1 MPQAFDPAS
10 LHLEAASEEAR
21 LLAQFP
27 DLLPLSFG
35 DGEHLIRE
43 DATSREIYLVL
54 RGAVVVEKAS
64 AAPGGTPVVL
74 ACLTVDPDSPAIIGE
89 MAYLGDQPRAASV
102 RSSGRTHALC
112 LKPSHID
119 AILDGYPGLTR
130 VICQQFSRR
139 LQDTDQALRTLQSR
153 FALAPTR
160 RLAQPGEML
169 FSQGDPAD
177 ALFQLVTGSVRLEG
191 LEGLRIL
198 TPTELPQGFLEAGP
212 YLAGG
217 THRATATVA
226 DTAFLAVIDQDH
238 RQAWIR
244 TFPEVVLASLP
255 TWTSWA

>member
-1 MPQAFDPAS
+1 MPQAFDPAA
-10 LHLEAASEEAR
+10 LHLEATGEPLR

-35 DGEHLIRE
+35 DGECLIQE
-43 DATSREIYLVL
+43 DAASQEIFLLL

-64 AAPGGTPVVL
+64 AAPGGMPVLL
-74 ACLTVDPDSPAIIGE
+74 ACLTVEPDSPVIIGE
-89 MAYLGDQPRAASV
+89 MAYLGNQPRAASV

-112 LKPSHID
+112 LKPAHID

-139 LQDTDQALRTLQSR
+139 LQDTDQALRALQSR
-153 FALAPTR
+153 FALAPVR
-160 RLAQPGEML
+160 RLANPGEVL
-169 FSQGDPAD
+169 FTRGGPAD
-177 ALFQLVTGSVRLEG
+177 TLFQLVTGSIRLEG
-191 LEGLRIL
+191 PSGVRTL
-198 TPTELPQGFLEAGP
+198 TPEELPQGFLEAAP

-217 THRATATVA
+217 THRATATVV
-226 DTAFLAVIDQDH
+226 DTAFLAVIDQEH

-244 TFPEVVLASLP
+244 TFPELVLASLP